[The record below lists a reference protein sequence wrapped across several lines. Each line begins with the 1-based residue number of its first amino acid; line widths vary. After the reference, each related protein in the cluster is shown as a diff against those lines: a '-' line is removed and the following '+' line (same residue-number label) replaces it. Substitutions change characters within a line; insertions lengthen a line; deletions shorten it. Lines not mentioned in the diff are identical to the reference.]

1 MSECYNLGL
10 INNKY
15 IIIEQLGEG
24 GYSTVY
30 KVKDEKNKLYAI
42 KVVEIY
48 CKEEKKLNQKLSE
61 INSNYIIKLI
71 DFSQGPIK
79 IDYNEDYKS
88 YFLFEL
94 ADKGDLYKYINCG
107 KNGFNETH
115 SKLIFYDI
123 LKAVQAIHKLKICHR
138 DIKAENILL
147 VSDNYNIK
155 LCDFGFSSDSS
166 EFLHGSFG
174 TKNYMAPEIIMDKD
188 YDGMKADIFS
198 LGVLLLNIRTNKFLF
213 EQAKIG
219 NNVNSTVYDYIKN
232 KDEKIWEKSETTGIK
247 GLHEDFKELFLNMV
261 AFNPKERPSVE
272 QILTSKWMKEVNNLS
287 ENTRIKKREE
297 LINEFK
303 SREHQIMLS
312 MSQNVC

>member
-42 KVVEIY
+42 KVVERY
-48 CKEEKKLNQKLSE
+48 CKDEQKINQKLSE
-61 INSNYIIKLI
+61 INSNYIIRLI

-79 IDYNEDYKS
+79 INYKEDYKS

-107 KNGFNETH
+107 KNGFNEIH

-123 LKAVQAIHKLKICHR
+123 LKAVQAIHNLKICHR

-147 VSDNYNIK
+147 DSDNYNIK

-166 EFLHGSFG
+166 ELLHGRPLG
-174 TKNYMAPEIIMDKD
+174 TKNYMAPEIIMEKD
-188 YDGMKADIFS
+188 YDGIKADIFS

-232 KDEKIWEKSETTGIK
+232 KDEKIWEKSKIAGIK
-247 GLHEDFKELFLNMV
+247 GLHEDFKELFLSMV
-261 AFNPKERPSVE
+261 AFNPKERPSIE
-272 QILTSKWMKEVNNLS
+272 QILTSEWMKEVNNLS
-287 ENTRIKKREE
+287 EDVRVKKREE

-303 SREHQIMLS
+303 SREQQIILS
-312 MSQNVC
+312 MGQ